1 MSHHS
6 KLPKALA
13 LLAASAMMFTG
24 LAACGDDKGGTDA
37 TDTPAASQ
45 TEEAP
50 PVDTSDQT
58 EAADEETTPAGTE
71 DTEPASTE
79 PGVDDGTELTMWTR
93 APLER
98 QANMLV
104 DAYNASHQNQVK
116 LEIIPNDDM
125 EAKVAAAVVSGG
137 MPDLLAGDVVRLPYW
152 VDQGFFTP
160 ITDKIQA
167 LPYYDDLAVGHID
180 AGKSNDGALHTVP
193 FVTDISVM
201 VWNKDLY
208 EEAGLDPEKGPTTLQ
223 EFVDQAKAVAD
234 LNKEGV
240 AGTYFGGDC
249 GGCLVFTWFP
259 FVWGN
264 GSEVLSADGTESLM
278 ASDDAKAVYAAFR
291 ELAEYPNGLGAG
303 TKEENGG
310 TWTAP
315 FAEGKIGVMPY
326 PNTSATGARDA
337 GINVGAAP
345 IPGINSGFSTFLGG
359 DAMGITSGSEKVDQA
374 WNFLAWLT
382 SEDAQLNVIAADAG
396 VPARVSLLDNEFTAQ
411 DPLAVA
417 MNSSVANGRTPVAI
431 YFAEAFNASGSPW
444 VQTFRAAVWG
454 DADEVDALNDE
465 ITAVLQQ

>member
-1 MSHHS
+1 MSHTTKRS
-6 KLPKALA
+6 LA
-13 LLAASAMMFTG
+13 LLAAGALMLTG
-24 LAACGDDKGGTDA
+24 LGACGGGDKT
-37 TDTPAASQ
+37 
-45 TEEAP
+45 
-50 PVDTSDQT
+50 
-58 EAADEETTPAGTE
+58 EETTTPPTTETTSQPAAEETTDAPPATE
-71 DTEPASTE
+71 TSEEATEPAGEAE
-79 PGVDDGTELTMWTR
+79 PGIDDGTEITMWTR

-104 DAYNASHQNQVK
+104 EAYNASHQNQVK

-160 ITDKIQA
+160 ITDLITA

-180 AGKSNDGALHTVP
+180 AGKSADGALHTVP

-259 FVWGN
+259 FIWGN
-264 GSEVLSADGTESLM
+264 GSEVLSEDGMTSLM

-303 TKEENGG
+303 TKEETGG

-345 IPGINSGFSTFLGG
+345 IPGINGGFSTFLGG

-374 WNFLAWLT
+374 W
-382 SEDAQLNVIAADAG
+382 
-396 VPARVSLLDNEFTAQ
+396 
-411 DPLAVA
+411 
-417 MNSSVANGRTPVAI
+417 
-431 YFAEAFNASGSPW
+431 
-444 VQTFRAAVWG
+444 
-454 DADEVDALNDE
+454 
-465 ITAVLQQ
+465 